1 MLVFTPYFFCVSKS
15 EGAAYID
22 GKGPSIWDTFTKQ
35 HPGPFLKTRLLGFY
49 MPFSYPFN
57 GIDFKID
64 NDPAIWSLEESFSS
78 EKMKTKLF

>member
-1 MLVFTPYFFCVSKS
+1 
-15 EGAAYID
+15 
-22 GKGPSIWDTFTKQ
+22 
-35 HPGPFLKTRLLGFY
+35 

-78 EKMKTKLF
+78 EKMKRKLFRNKCKTKFILI